1 MRDQR
6 EMEMLMKSGLII
18 PGGTSRRSL
27 NPEGDE
33 YHAPERFTLRD
44 LIRESNKIEGI
55 FRDPTDEE
63 VAAARAFLELSTI
76 TIAALEA
83 FVAVYQ
89 PGARLRDKVGL
100 NVRVGR
106 HLPPAGSPK
115 IRKALQD
122 LLDRIETKELT
133 PFAAHME
140 YETLHPFTDGN
151 GRSGRILWLWMMP
164 DASLGFMHH
173 WYYQSLQEGRK

>member
-1 MRDQR
+1 M
-6 EMEMLMKSGLII
+6 S
-18 PGGTSRRSL
+18 TSRRSL

-44 LIRESNKIEGI
+44 LVRESNKIEGI

-63 VAAARAFLELSTI
+63 VAAARDFLGLSKV
-76 TIAALEA
+76 TIADLQH
-83 FVAVYQ
+83 FVSIYQ

-115 IRKALQD
+115 IKKALQA
-122 LLDRIETKELT
+122 LLDKIEMKELT
-133 PFAAHME
+133 PWQAHVE

-173 WYYQSLQEGRK
+173 FYYQTLQESRK